1 MNKQNNADGAD
12 RDNSTT
18 GQPENVAAQI
28 NNPAPED
35 TESARVDKYLNDV
48 CQDAGV
54 TREEFHLLDE
64 IQRAV
69 TREHDRT
76 GIDNWL
82 YTTDNLA
89 DCVNAG
95 RSENHLFKA
104 AGDILLVTGERVRS
118 LMNTVFGS
126 AEKNLQLELNH
137 IKIDQVIIE
146 EPAIEFGRGVQVPR
160 YRFRSTGYEM
170 RRNRDYFLETLRRA
184 EDRSLNQSVPQK
196 SLTELCNSTAC
207 LQERLRWNYGDRVH
221 IDLSIE
227 ARRHAALH
235 QDYPLRSSRLI
246 RYYATLDNEAVIAIS
261 GEDKD
266 LLCDF
271 DQVAMNAWVRQRG
284 NCPYLHFTPAQMAHL
299 INDYRLN
306 RFKEGITNSVVLATT
321 WGLAELLERVFQPGR
336 EDEGYA
342 RLRYVAGAFLS
353 RGYVEEADIRGD
365 TVRIP
370 IYGPVTRDGDDTE
383 NEFQVF
389 LHAVEL
395 QEVNDPSE
403 LAGKRI
409 SFRGQEFLLQT
420 ADRNPQTSSNAALP
434 SETQDS
440 DALQQEPS
448 LRKVTMPS
456 DSHGGGGAVQANSH

>member
-1 MNKQNNADGAD
+1 MNKQNKADGAD

-18 GQPENVAAQI
+18 GQAENAAAQI
-28 NNPAPED
+28 TNPAPED
-35 TESARVDKYLNDV
+35 TESARVNKYLNDV
-48 CQDAGV
+48 CRDAGI
-54 TREEFHLLDE
+54 TREEFQLLDE
-64 IQRAV
+64 IQRVV

-160 YRFRSTGYEM
+160 YRFHSTGYEM
-170 RRNRDYFLETLRRA
+170 KRDRDYFLETLRRA
-184 EDRSLNQSVPQK
+184 EDCSLNQSVPQK
-196 SLTELCNSTAC
+196 RLTELCNSAAC
-207 LQERLRWNYGDRVH
+207 LRERLRWNYGDRIHVE
-221 IDLSIE
+221 LSTE

-235 QDYPLRSSRLI
+235 QDYHLRSSRLI

-261 GEDKD
+261 GEDKE
-266 LLCDF
+266 LLYDF
-271 DQVAMNAWVRQRG
+271 GQVAMNVWVRQRG

-299 INDYRLN
+299 INDYRLD

-321 WGLAELLERVFQPGR
+321 WDLAELLELVFQPGR

-342 RLRYVAGAFLS
+342 RLRCVAGAFLS

-370 IYGPVTRDGDDTE
+370 IYGPVTRDDDETE
-383 NEFQVF
+383 DDFQGF
-389 LHAVEL
+389 LQVVEMR
-395 QEVNDPSE
+395 EVNDPSE

-409 SFRGQEFLLQT
+409 SFRGQEFRLQT
-420 ADRNPQTSSNAALP
+420 VDGNPQTSSNATLP
-434 SETQDS
+434 SGTQDS
-440 DALQQEPS
+440 DVLQQDAEEPS
-448 LRKVTMPS
+448 RKVTMPS
-456 DSHGGGGAVQANSH
+456 DSHGGGGAV